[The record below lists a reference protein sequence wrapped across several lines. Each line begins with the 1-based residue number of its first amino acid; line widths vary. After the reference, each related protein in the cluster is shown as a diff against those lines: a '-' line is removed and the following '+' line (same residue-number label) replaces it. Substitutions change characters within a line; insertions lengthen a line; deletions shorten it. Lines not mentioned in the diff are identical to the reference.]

1 MRRAVIIDLVR
12 TPFGRARATG
22 ALAACHPVDLYAHV
36 LKALV
41 RRTGID
47 PALVEDVITGCVI
60 QVGEQAANIGR
71 QAVLAAGFPES
82 VPAVTLDRKC
92 GSAQQAMDFAAQ
104 GVIAGAYD
112 LVIAGGV
119 EMMGLVPMRA
129 NRLGKDNLGP
139 LLRQRYPDGFVHQGI
154 SAELIGARWNI
165 PRKSQDIF
173 AERSH
178 RLAAQAED
186 AGSTA
191 RDIAPVET
199 PTGLVS
205 RDEGLRRDT
214 SVGKLGELKAS
225 FHDAEMAT
233 RYPQLRWS
241 VTAGNSSQVSDGAM
255 RSLLAGTPLKLGRP
269 S

>member
-1 MRRAVIIDLVR
+1 MD
-12 TPFGRARATG
+12 
-22 ALAACHPVDLYAHV
+22 LAA
-36 LKALV
+36 
-41 RRTGID
+41 
-47 PALVEDVITGCVI
+47 
-60 QVGEQAANIGR
+60 QV
-71 QAVLAAGFPES
+71 
-82 VPAVTLDRKC
+82 
-92 GSAQQAMDFAAQ
+92 
-104 GVIAGAYD
+104 VIAGAYD

-191 RDIAPVET
+191 QDIAPVET

-205 RDEGLRRDT
+205 RDQRLRRDT
-214 SVGKLGELKAS
+214 SVDNLGDLYAS
-225 FHDAEMAT
+225 LHAPLPPT
-233 RYPQLRWS
+233 TIPNH
-241 VTAGNSSQVSDGAM
+241 TTPHHP
-255 RSLLAGTPLKLGRP
+255 RSM
-269 S
+269 